1 MMALMRERG
10 VSMYTLTKKD
20 KVIGTATYYSI
31 VNGTGGLDYR
41 SLNRLCEY
49 FKVQPGDLL
58 SYEPDNEENT

>member
-1 MMALMRERG
+1 
-10 VSMYTLTKKD
+10 MYTLTKKD